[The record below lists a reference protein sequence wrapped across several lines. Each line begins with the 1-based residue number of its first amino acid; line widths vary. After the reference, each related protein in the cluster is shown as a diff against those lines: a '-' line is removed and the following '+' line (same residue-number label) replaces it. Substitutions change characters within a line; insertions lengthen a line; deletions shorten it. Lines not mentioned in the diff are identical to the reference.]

1 MPGAGAGNTTGSGT
15 MTTTP
20 GGRLQLI
27 VGLPELEVVAEDP
40 GPAPPL
46 ETGTDDE
53 DPPVMVPEPVPL
65 PEPTFGLEPEPAHP
79 VFVATTCP
87 PRPGG
92 LTGTTSVAPP
102 PSTKKGPKGDSS
114 STSSVTPPTSPRGS
128 KSPKVTVDRSSVG
141 CCWNS
146 GAAGSVAPK
155 PKNGAAGSVAPT
167 PRNASKGSLPGCG

>member
-1 MPGAGAGNTTGSGT
+1 VGAGAGAGNTTGSGT
-15 MTTTP
+15 MTTKP
-20 GGRLQLI
+20 AGRLQSI
-27 VGLPELEVVAEDP
+27 MGLPELEVVAEDP
-40 GPAPPL
+40 VPSPL
-46 ETGTDDE
+46 NTGTDDE

-65 PEPTFGLEPEPAHP
+65 PEPTFGLGPEPAHP
-79 VFVATTCP
+79 VLVATLCP

-92 LTGTTSVAPP
+92 LTGSTWVAPP

-128 KSPKVTVDRSSVG
+128 KSPKVTVDRSSAG

-155 PKNGAAGSVAPT
+155 P
-167 PRNASKGSLPGCG
+167 RNASKGSLPGCG